1 MKLGQKAMEALRAEI
16 TGELKAGDDLV
27 VAGDIALSGT
37 ALITE
42 KEKETLKSYFSEGFL
57 WDAQRSPSLYGA
69 YDAEVLLG
77 DRENLTCEQ
86 MNGRKRACAE
96 KSSVWE
102 AARNMGADAL
112 YILGTGGVLAGLWKM
127 AEAGETGI
135 QADLR
140 KIPVRQETIEIC
152 ERFDLNPYRL
162 FSEGALLIGTQNGAE
177 LELFCRQKGI
187 PAAVIGKAVKG
198 NDRLLYSGENCR
210 YLERPAEDEL
220 TKFSWGSSWKNKGLL
235 PGKDKNRKNHKRN
248 PDKGNTGILS
258 EKDK

>member
-102 AARNMGADAL
+102 AARDSVSRLPSISAPESLIKCAIIFLM
-112 YILGTGGVLAGLWKM
+112 VLH
-127 AEAGETGI
+127 
-135 QADLR
+135 
-140 KIPVRQETIEIC
+140 
-152 ERFDLNPYRL
+152 
-162 FSEGALLIGTQNGAE
+162 LL
-177 LELFCRQKGI
+177 
-187 PAAVIGKAVKG
+187 
-198 NDRLLYSGENCR
+198 S
-210 YLERPAEDEL
+210 
-220 TKFSWGSSWKNKGLL
+220 
-235 PGKDKNRKNHKRN
+235 
-248 PDKGNTGILS
+248 
-258 EKDK
+258 

>member
-16 TGELKAGDDLV
+16 TGKLKAGDDLV

-37 ALITE
+37 ALIAE

-57 WDAQRSPSLYGA
+57 WDARRSPSLYGA

-112 YILGTGGVLAGLWKM
+112 YVLGTGGVLAGLWKM

-135 QADLR
+135 R
-140 KIPVRQETIEIC
+140 
-152 ERFDLNPYRL
+152 
-162 FSEGALLIGTQNGAE
+162 
-177 LELFCRQKGI
+177 
-187 PAAVIGKAVKG
+187 AAVS
-198 NDRLLYSGENCR
+198 YTH
-210 YLERPAEDEL
+210 L
-220 TKFSWGSSWKNKGLL
+220 TL
-235 PGKDKNRKNHKRN
+235 P
-248 PDKGNTGILS
+248 TIA
-258 EKDK
+258 

>member
-102 AARNMGADAL
+102 AARDSVFRLPSISAPESLIKCAIISLM
-112 YILGTGGVLAGLWKM
+112 VLH
-127 AEAGETGI
+127 
-135 QADLR
+135 
-140 KIPVRQETIEIC
+140 
-152 ERFDLNPYRL
+152 
-162 FSEGALLIGTQNGAE
+162 LL
-177 LELFCRQKGI
+177 
-187 PAAVIGKAVKG
+187 
-198 NDRLLYSGENCR
+198 S
-210 YLERPAEDEL
+210 
-220 TKFSWGSSWKNKGLL
+220 
-235 PGKDKNRKNHKRN
+235 
-248 PDKGNTGILS
+248 
-258 EKDK
+258 

>member
-1 MKLGQKAMEALRAEI
+1 MKLGQKAMEALKAEI

-27 VAGDIALSGT
+27 VVGDIALSGT
-37 ALITE
+37 ALTAE
-42 KEKETLKSYFSEGFL
+42 KEKETLKRYFSEGFL
-57 WDAQRSPSLYGA
+57 WDAQRSHSLYGA
-69 YDAEVLLG
+69 YEPEILPG
-77 DRENLTCEQ
+77 KWENLTCEQ
-86 MNGRKRACAE
+86 LNEKNKVCAE
-96 KSSVWE
+96 KSSVWK

-112 YILGTGGVLAGLWKM
+112 CVLGTGGVLAGLWKM

-162 FSEGALLIGTQNGAE
+162 FSEGALLIGTPNGTE

-187 PAAVIGKAVKG
+187 PAAVIGQAVKG
-198 NDRLLYSGENCR
+198 NNRLLYSGENCR

-220 TKFSWGSSWKNKGLL
+220 TKFSWGSSWKKKGLL
-235 PGKDKNRKNHKRN
+235 PGKHK
-248 PDKGNTGILS
+248 
-258 EKDK
+258 EKQKC